1 MKRDSLDLIDQI
13 GRINV
18 RPFLAPVPDA
28 GSVVVS
34 TIQEGIRFRYRI
46 ARDPG
51 WWVLYCDQTTVRRV
65 ESPTSMFDIVHYLEA
80 LPRFLVIAVHR
91 LHEDTWMVVPWNYG
105 DAGQRGWSGGEPRA
119 VHLVRDSVRPFD
131 ILVARRLGPT
141 LLYDTMDAG
150 LGTASVSEEARAL
163 FDSRNDDASVPGAP
177 REMEE
182 AHDLLRGYVLGL
194 RRAER
199 LRDERERRDS
209 VEGKLRW
216 HLGFMGADLVG
227 WHEAGEGYE
236 VRWSYEGREYTTTLR
251 RDFQVASAGICLDGT
266 DQRHN
271 LSSIVA
277 VMEEARRQGRDA
289 QDDW

>member
-1 MKRDSLDLIDQI
+1 MKRDSLELIDKI
-13 GRINV
+13 GRIKV

-34 TIQEGIRFRYRI
+34 TIQEGMQFRYRI
-46 ARDPG
+46 SRDPG
-51 WWVLYCDQTTVRRV
+51 WWVLYCDQTRV
-65 ESPTSMFDIVHYLEA
+65 QRVDPPASMFDIVRYLEA
-80 LPRFLVIAVHR
+80 LPRFIVIAVHR

-105 DAGQRGWSGGEPRA
+105 DAGQRGWPGGQPRA
-119 VHLVRDSVRPFD
+119 VHLVRDSIRPFD
-131 ILVARRLGPT
+131 VLSVRRLGRT
-141 LLYDTMDAG
+141 LLYDTVDTG
-150 LGTASVSEEARAL
+150 IGTASISEEARTL
-163 FDSRNDDASVPGAP
+163 FDSGRDDARVAGAP
-177 REMEE
+177 PEMEE

-199 LRDERERRDS
+199 LRDERQGRDS

-216 HLGFMGADLVG
+216 HLGFMGAELVG

-236 VRWSYEGREYTTTLR
+236 VRWSHEGREYTTTLR

-277 VMEEARRQGRDA
+277 VMEQAHRQGRDA
-289 QDDW
+289 QDEW

>member
-1 MKRDSLDLIDQI
+1 MKLDSVDLIDKI
-13 GRINV
+13 GRIRV
-18 RPFLAPVPDA
+18 LPFLAPIPDA

-34 TIQEGIRFRYRI
+34 TIQEGMRFRYRI
-46 ARDPG
+46 ERAPG
-51 WWVLYCDQTTVRRV
+51 WWVLHCDQTTVRRV
-65 ESPTSMFDIVHYLEA
+65 ESPTSMFEIVRYLEA

-105 DAGQRGWSGGEPRA
+105 DAGQRGWSGGQPRA
-119 VHLVRDSVRPFD
+119 VHLVRDGIRPFD
-131 ILVARRLGPT
+131 VLYVRRLGQT
-141 LLYDTMDAG
+141 LLYDTLDTG
-150 LGTASVSEEARAL
+150 LGTALISEEARAL
-163 FDSRNDDASVPGAP
+163 FDSGGDDGRVAAAP

-209 VEGKLRW
+209 VECKLRW

-236 VRWSYEGREYTTTLR
+236 VRWSYEGREYATTLR
-251 RDFQVASAGICLDGT
+251 RDLQVASAGICLNGT

-277 VMEEARRQGRDA
+277 VMEEASRQGRDS